1 MFTWFSKK
9 VEAVKP
15 LPLSQREK
23 SYSAAS
29 GIVYQYIFKGMLGRK
44 HVFAVSANRAAHLEV
59 SVELKAAALLPCAE
73 RMGSALKW
81 NEEYALTK
89 LSLFRAFDDAV
100 SPESLVRP
108 ILPASEELLAH
119 MDSLNMANED
129 ADATL

>member
-44 HVFAVSANRAAHLEV
+44 HVFSVSANRLAHFEV
-59 SVELKAAALLPCAE
+59 SVELMATALAPCAG
-73 RMGSALKW
+73 RMGSDLKW
-81 NEEYALTK
+81 NEEYALVK
-89 LSLFRAFDDAV
+89 LSLFRAFDEAAG
-100 SPESLVRP
+100 PESLLQP
-108 ILPASEELLAH
+108 ILPAGTELLEH
-119 MDSLNMANED
+119 MDSLNMAKED
-129 ADATL
+129 VDATL